1 MKKFEND
8 IYTMNIHDDLFL
20 EFIVR
25 KDATLKESDV
35 WLSKQQAEE
44 AYPGKKF
51 YVLLGGEEF
60 FQVTKETRE
69 AVASQKFSTHLAAV
83 ALFSNELAMKIL
95 GNLYIKINRPEVPT
109 KFFTD
114 KNNAELWLR
123 SFMKWKQWIT

>member
-1 MKKFEND
+1 MS
-8 IYTMNIHDDLFL
+8 IYDDLFL
-20 EFIVR
+20 EFIVK
-25 KDATLKESDV
+25 KDTVLKEQDV

-44 AYPGKKF
+44 TYPGKKF

-60 FQVTKETRE
+60 FQVPKETRD
-69 AVASQKFSTHLAAV
+69 AVASQKFSTHLSAV

-114 KNNAELWLR
+114 KKKGEEWLR
-123 SFMKWKQWIT
+123 SLMK